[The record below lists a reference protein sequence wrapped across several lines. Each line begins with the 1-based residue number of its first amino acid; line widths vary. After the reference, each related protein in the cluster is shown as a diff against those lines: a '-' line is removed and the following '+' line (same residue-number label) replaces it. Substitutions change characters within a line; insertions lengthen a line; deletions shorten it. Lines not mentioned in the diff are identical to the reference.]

1 MTARATSL
9 SRVNVSRVTMAEL
22 FAMWRKYGADWRW
35 HNPFVTPPWLAAW
48 WSCFGDGRELLLLRI
63 SMDDMDLGVAP
74 LMVQDGSA
82 RIIGSTDLCD
92 YGDCITAPGGQH
104 LFYRVLLNF
113 LAAEGLRQLVLQQIR
128 PDSSAYRHVLPAA
141 EESGWKVHVNRQN
154 ISLQLDLPSSW
165 EHYLEMLGT
174 KQRHEARRKLR
185 RVHEAGQ
192 VDLVNVGAGREIL
205 PAIDR
210 FLHLFRQSRPD
221 KMEFMTESREKF
233 FRTLAYE
240 LAQGEMLSL
249 IGLELDG
256 QQAAALFCVESGDT
270 LYLYNNGFDPRFRAI
285 SLGVV
290 SKLLSIKM
298 SIEAGMRSYDFLS
311 GTEQYKYRLGG
322 TEVPLYECVVERK

>member
-1 MTARATSL
+1 
-9 SRVNVSRVTMAEL
+9 
-22 FAMWRKYGADWRW
+22 
-35 HNPFVTPPWLAAW
+35 
-48 WSCFGDGRELLLLRI
+48 
-63 SMDDMDLGVAP
+63 
-74 LMVQDGSA
+74 
-82 RIIGSTDLCD
+82 
-92 YGDCITAPGGQH
+92 
-104 LFYRVLLNF
+104 
-113 LAAEGLRQLVLQQIR
+113 
-128 PDSSAYRHVLPAA
+128 
-141 EESGWKVHVNRQN
+141 
-154 ISLQLDLPSSW
+154 
-165 EHYLEMLGT
+165 
-174 KQRHEARRKLR
+174 
-185 RVHEAGQ
+185 
-192 VDLVNVGAGREIL
+192 
-205 PAIDR
+205 
-210 FLHLFRQSRPD
+210 
-221 KMEFMTESREKF
+221 MEFMTESREKF